1 MEVRLTT
8 SSKLL
13 PKKKKKKKNLLPLYH
28 SQPEAYLEPSQKSM
42 MEFLAKTVTG

>member
-8 SSKLL
+8 SSKLV
-13 PKKKKKKKNLLPLYH
+13 PKKKKKKNVLPLYH